1 MMAMCCFQMKEVL
14 GIEPMDTKETV
25 IDMAYSLIETGFIK
39 KTKKYKGPGGIEVSV
54 YICTHHCRAK
64 RLASVLHQNMAGG
77 DGRCK
82 TPPPPNSTPPS
93 PLPPLS
99 LCVPLVQEIVF
110 AVHCNHGWHHSET
123 PSFGTE
129 ESFHYNADRWSVC
142 VHVHVHTNV
151 CVCVCVRAF
160 MLA

>member
-64 RLASVLHQNMAGG
+64 RLASVLHQNEAGG

-82 TPPPPNSTPPS
+82 NPPPPQFHPPLHPS
-93 PLPPLS
+93 PPLS
-99 LCVPLVQEIVF
+99 LCVPSVQEIV
-110 AVHCNHGWHHSET
+110 CCS
-123 PSFGTE
+123 
-129 ESFHYNADRWSVC
+129 
-142 VHVHVHTNV
+142 
-151 CVCVCVRAF
+151 
-160 MLA
+160 L